1 MKLMIPH
8 KALRL
13 PVMMAAGPM
22 DGKESDPI
30 TPEINDPVSFTVEG
44 VVTGKSGDNC
54 EVEVRFVNG
63 ERPEGSSKS
72 KEEPEEKSE
81 EDDLEAM
88 AMKAD
93 EEESY

>member
-1 MKLMIPH
+1 MKLSIPH

-13 PVMMAAGPM
+13 PAVMNMQTE
-22 DGKESDPI
+22 DGKESEAI
-30 TPEINDPVSFTVEG
+30 TPEVNDPVSFTVEG
-44 VVTGKSGDNC
+44 IVTGKSGDNC

-63 ERPEGSSKS
+63 ERPEATKS

-81 EDDLEAM
+81 DDDLEAM